1 MHHRLELVFFLLEKK
16 KKKIRAHHSLQ
27 NEFSLSITLPQI
39 SFSRLTSHHIQW
51 DTHNPVFYK
60 LNNFTALLFISHIYL
75 SLICP
80 FKISTYFFS
89 SNLRCVGPIS
99 QLVFCLHLYIILLCV
114 TCNRWHTELYTPA
127 GQRTSL
133 SLLKESLI
141 FSFSQQSLI

>member
-1 MHHRLELVFFLLEKK
+1 MSHRLELSPKEKNT
-16 KKKIRAHHSLQ
+16 RAHYSLQ

-39 SFSRLTSHHIQW
+39 SFPRLTSCHIQS
-51 DTHNPVFYK
+51 DTHNPVLYK
-60 LNNFTALLFISHIYL
+60 LNNFTTLLFISHIYL

-89 SNLRCVGPIS
+89 SNLRSVGQFS
-99 QLVFCLHLYIILLCV
+99 QLVFHLHLYIILLCV
-114 TCNRWHTELYTPA
+114 TYNRWHIELYTPA

-133 SLLKESLI
+133 SLLKEPLI